1 MDTRECVEITTSI
14 TRVHVS
20 AFFPAGSA
28 AHYGTNTS
36 ITNLPLSYLQT
47 ETFTLNNEDLW
58 EWGAGPEYMQTFLW
72 SSKFR
77 IVSLIWATER
87 ADLKWF
93 PASLLQT
100 LTRWGL
106 QTTEETW
113 RRALDMHNHMW
124 FSWWGKET
132 ACVCP
137 PVCITLRGELKTIA
151 HHSA

>member
-1 MDTRECVEITTSI
+1 MWVYFSSWKCCTLRYQYIHNKSSVVIFTDRDLYIEWWRSLRVSMCVC
-14 TRVHVS
+14 VVVVV
-20 AFFPAGSA
+20 G
-28 AHYGTNTS
+28 GG
-36 ITNLPLSYLQT
+36 
-47 ETFTLNNEDLW
+47 LNIYAD
-58 EWGAGPEYMQTFLW
+58 FLW

-106 QTTEETW
+106 QTTEEMW